1 MTDLI
6 VVYDANV
13 LYSAPLR
20 DFLVE
25 LALTSVFEARWTEE
39 IHSEWMRNVL
49 QNRPDLTLEQ
59 VTRTKNL
66 MNAHVKNCLVTDY
79 EELIPQLQ
87 LPDPGDSHVFA
98 AAIRSRAGFI
108 VTFNLSDF
116 PNEILAPY
124 NIRAIHPDRF
134 ILRLLDLNS
143 DAVCQAAQTQRLRLR
158 NPPKTPD
165 EYLETLI
172 NQGLPQSVSLLRQL
186 CYGGSF

>member
-6 VVYDANV
+6 VLYDANV
-13 LYSAPLR
+13 LYSASLR

-25 LALTSVFEARWTEE
+25 LALTSVLEARWTEE

-87 LPDPGDSHVFA
+87 LPDPGDCHVFA
-98 AAIRSRAGFI
+98 AAIRCQAGFI

-143 DAVCQAAQTQRLRLR
+143 DAVCQAAQKQRLRLR

-172 NQGLPQSVSLLRQL
+172 NQGLPQSASRLRQL
-186 CYGGSF
+186 CYGG

>member
-20 DFLVE
+20 DLLVE
-25 LALTSVFEARWTEE
+25 LALTELFEARWTEE

-49 QNRPDLTLEQ
+49 QNRPDITLEQ
-59 VTRTKNL
+59 LTRTKNL
-66 MNAHVKNCLVTDY
+66 MNVHVENCLVTDY
-79 EELIPQLQ
+79 EEIIPQLQ
-87 LPDPGDSHVFA
+87 LPDPGDRHVLA
-98 AAIRSRAGFI
+98 AAIRSQANFI

-116 PNEILAPY
+116 PNEVLAFY
-124 NIRAIHPDRF
+124 RIEALHPDKF
-134 ILRLLDLNS
+134 ILRLLGLNS
-143 DAVCQAAQTQRLRLR
+143 KAVCAAAENQRSRLR

-172 NQGLPQSVSLLRQL
+172 KQGLSQSAARMQQL
-186 CYGGSF
+186 CYGE

>member
-20 DFLVE
+20 YFLVE
-25 LALTSVFEARWTEE
+25 LALTSVFDARWTEE

-49 QNRPDLTLEQ
+49 QNRPDMTLEQ

-87 LPDPGDSHVFA
+87 LPDPGDCHVFA
-98 AAIRSRAGFI
+98 AAIRSQASLI

-134 ILRLLDLNS
+134 ILRLLDINS
-143 DAVCQAAQTQRLRLR
+143 DAVCQAAENQRLRLR

-165 EYLETLI
+165 GYLETLI
-172 NQGLPQSVSLLRQL
+172 NQGLSQSAARLREL
-186 CYGGSF
+186 CYRG

>member
-13 LYSAPLR
+13 LYSASLR

-49 QNRPDLTLEQ
+49 QNRPDITLEQ

-66 MNAHVKNCLVTDY
+66 MNAHVKNCLVTGY
-79 EELIPQLQ
+79 EEIIPQLQ
-87 LPDPGDSHVFA
+87 LPDLCDRHVLA
-98 AAIRSRAGFI
+98 AAIRASASVI
-108 VTFNLSDF
+108 VTFNLRDF
-116 PNEILAPY
+116 PTQVLQPY
-124 NIRAIHPDRF
+124 DIDAQHPDMF
-134 ILRLLDLNS
+134 ILDLLDFAS
-143 DAVCQAAQTQRLRLR
+143 EAVCKAAERQRSRLR

-172 NQGLPQSVSLLRQL
+172 NQGLPRTAARMQQL
-186 CYGGSF
+186 CYGG

>member
-20 DFLVE
+20 YFLVE
-25 LALTSVFEARWTEE
+25 LALTSVFDARWTEE

-49 QNRPDLTLEQ
+49 QNRPDMTLEQ

-134 ILRLLDLNS
+134 ILRLLGLNS